1 MIIKPHPRSLHLW
14 VVEPEPGETASQVA
28 VAVML
33 ERRRQALPLPVEPPF
48 LRRGATA
55 EQRAAWDEMWAE
67 FARNDPR
74 KPYRGPFVG
83 RVSDD
88 VAPPP
93 PFDVPF

>member
-1 MIIKPHPRSLHLW
+1 MIIKPHPRSLDLW
-14 VVEPEPGETASQVA
+14 IAEPEPGETASQVA

-33 ERRRQALPLPVEPPF
+33 ERRRHALPFPVEPPF

-55 EQRAAWDEMWAE
+55 QQRAACHGMWAD

-83 RVSDD
+83 RVIDD

-93 PFDVPF
+93 PVDVPF